1 MLRIWKCQVN
11 LIPDQRNESD
21 REPPRLV
28 IAESLWEEAGGG
40 GLEGGVQFAGE
51 LP

>member
-1 MLRIWKCQVN
+1 MPGESF
-11 LIPDQRNESD
+11 PDQQNGSD
-21 REPPRLV
+21 RKPRLV
-28 IAESLWEEAGGG
+28 IAESCWGEGGGG